1 MLLLYVKQRAGATC
15 TPRTRVSTLLIC
27 SPHEQKF
34 TSTIRTAS
42 ALESFS
48 ASWLKCKPKTKK
60 AHIHPEVSRYNFQY
74 IYVIHTQ
81 TYIYVY
87 VSVCVCVKLLQ
98 LCPTLCDSMD
108 YSPPGS
114 SVLGISQAR
123 IPEWVAISSSRG
135 SSPLRDQT
143 CLSSLSCFAGGYF
156 TAEPP
161 GKHIYIYFYN
171 SQQNSPKCSTWMQ
184 SQNLKNDRMISVRL
198 QGKPFNIMVIQV
210 YAPTSNAEE
219 AEVEWFYVTY
229 KIF

>member
-60 AHIHPEVSRYNFQY
+60 AHIHPAVSRYNFQY

-143 CLSSLSCFAGGYF
+143 
-156 TAEPP
+156 
-161 GKHIYIYFYN
+161 
-171 SQQNSPKCSTWMQ
+171 
-184 SQNLKNDRMISVRL
+184 
-198 QGKPFNIMVIQV
+198 QV
-210 YAPTSNAEE
+210 YHITGRLFS
-219 AEVEWFYVTY
+219 V
-229 KIF
+229 